1 MRPPSRILIVDAN
14 IVLSSALGLRTGD
27 ALEFV
32 GRRRLLAISEQAVVE
47 IETVASRLVEQGHP
61 SALLA
66 PKLVEVLVV
75 VAESDYASLLP
86 EAAKTLMLAPASRNG
101 SAADAHVLALAW
113 LAEADIWS
121 HDRDF
126 AGTGW
131 PSWSSANLRAALVRE
146 TIKPIN

>member
-1 MRPPSRILIVDAN
+1 VRPPSRILIVDAN

>member
-1 MRPPSRILIVDAN
+1 MRPPSPILIVDAN
-14 IVLSSALGLRTGD
+14 IVLSSALGLRAGD

-32 GRRRLLAISEQAVVE
+32 GQRRLLAISERAVAE
-47 IETVASRLVEQGHP
+47 IELVASRLVEEGHP
-61 SALLA
+61 SALFA

-75 VAESDYASLLP
+75 IAEGDYGSLLP

-101 SAADAHVLALAW
+101 SASDAHILALAW
-113 LAEADIWS
+113 QAEADIWS

-146 TIKPIN
+146 TITPIV